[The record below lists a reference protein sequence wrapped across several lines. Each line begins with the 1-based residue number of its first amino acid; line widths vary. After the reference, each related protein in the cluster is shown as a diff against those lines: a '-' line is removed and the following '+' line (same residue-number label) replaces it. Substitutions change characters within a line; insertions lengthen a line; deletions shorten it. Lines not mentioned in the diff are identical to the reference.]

1 MRTISDTITRLSA
14 YRDMADAGLHG
25 FSAKGDNLSD
35 LSNFGPNPGAL
46 RARCFVPDGL
56 PAKAPLMVV
65 LHGCTQSAAG
75 YDQGSGWSQ
84 LAETS
89 GFALLFPEQSRSN
102 NANLCFNWFE
112 PGDTRRGHGEALS
125 IRQMV
130 AAMVAAHDLDPHR
143 VFITGLSAGGAMASV
158 LLAAYPDVFAGG
170 AIIAGVVS
178 GSATTMPE
186 AFDRMRGHGAPNAT
200 ELARQ
205 MNAAA
210 PHQRHWPVVSVWTGD
225 ADRTVDASNAA
236 LIAETWRTIHGLADT
251 QPMRDSVDG
260 CSRQRWVGSD
270 GMTRVEL
277 ITVPGMAHGTPVD
290 PADVGAAMPFMLS
303 TGISSSRHIAER
315 FGLVPTGG
323 HGAKRRE
330 PKGPAMS
337 RAKAQVTVSIA
348 ETIDNAL
355 HAAGLR

>member
-14 YRDMADAGLHG
+14 HRGLDNAGLSG
-25 FSAKGDNLSD
+25 LAPKGDRLSD
-35 LSNFGPNPGAL
+35 LPGFGSNPGAL
-46 RARCFVPDGL
+46 RARCFVPDAL

-84 LAETS
+84 LAETN

-112 PGDTRRGHGEALS
+112 PSDTRRGHGEALS

-130 AAMVAAHDLDPHR
+130 AAMIAAHDLDPHR

-178 GSATTMPE
+178 GSAATMPE
-186 AFDRMRGHGAPNAT
+186 AFDRMRGHGAPGAT
-200 ELARQ
+200 ELAKR

-236 LIAETWRTIHGLADT
+236 LIAETWRTIHGLAGT
-251 QPMRDSVDG
+251 EPEHDSIDG
-260 CSRQRWVGSD
+260 CTRQRWVGAD

-290 PADVGAAMPFMLS
+290 PADVGTAMPFMLS
-303 TGISSSRHIAER
+303 AGISSSRHIAER

-323 HGAKRRE
+323 HSAKRQKS
-330 PKGPAMS
+330 KGPTMP
-337 RAKAQVTVSIA
+337 RAKAQVTGSIA

-355 HAAGLR
+355 RAAGLR